1 MQLVILASGTGSRL
15 KNKTKKIPKC
25 LVKINGIPIIDYNK
39 KFFDKFK
46 KVVIVTGY
54 KSQLIKKKFLDKKY
68 KIIFNKKY
76 KSTNMVYSLFCASKY
91 INNNVVISYAD
102 IIFDKNIFNLF
113 MEHGESSIIIYKNW
127 LKLWKKRMN
136 KKKILK
142 DAENLTLKNNYV
154 ENIGEKINKDC
165 PKYQFMG
172 LLKLTKLDFNKLN
185 IFFKKIKNNKID
197 LTNFLNM
204 AISKKIIRLRG
215 IKTNKYWFEI
225 DVAKDIV
232 VAKQELYKFFNKW

>member
-1 MQLVILASGTGSRL
+1 
-15 KNKTKKIPKC
+15 
-25 LVKINGIPIIDYNK
+25 
-39 KFFDKFK
+39 
-46 KVVIVTGY
+46 
-54 KSQLIKKKFLDKKY
+54 
-68 KIIFNKKY
+68 
-76 KSTNMVYSLFCASKY
+76 MVYSLFCASKY

-113 MEHGESSIIIYKNW
+113 MKHGESSIIIYKNW

-154 ENIGEKINKDC
+154 ENIGEKINKNC

-204 AISKKIIRLRG
+204 AISKKIIKLRG

-225 DVAKDIV
+225 DVAKDIA

>member
-15 KNKTKKIPKC
+15 KNKTKRIPKC
-25 LVKINGIPIIDYNK
+25 LVKINGISIIDYNI

-46 KVVIVTGY
+46 KVLIVTGY

-76 KSTNMVYSLFCASKY
+76 KTTNMVYSLFCASKY
-91 INNNVVISYAD
+91 INNDVVISYSD
-102 IIFDKNIFNLF
+102 IIFDKNIINLF
-113 MEHGESSIIIYKNW
+113 AKHRGSSIIIYKNW

-142 DAENLTLKNNYV
+142 DAEDLTLRNNYV
-154 ENIGEKINKDC
+154 ESIGEKIKKNY

-185 IFFKKIKNNKID
+185 IFFKEIKNNKVD

-204 AISKKIIRLRG
+204 AISKKIIKLRG
-215 IKTNKYWFEI
+215 IKTIKFWFEI
-225 DVAKDIV
+225 DVPKDIV
-232 VAKQELYKFFNKW
+232 IAKQNLYKFFK